1 MAAPEEGAGAG
12 LGTVEPR
19 PATPADARRLSA
31 HPEAV
36 KARRWRAGK
45 AAERRGAVLVNLVV
59 EPREVANLRR
69 LGLVAGAPYEF
80 DRPASPAE
88 IEAALRRL
96 LAAAGPLAEL
106 GRALAYRAT
115 ERS

>member
-45 AAERRGAVLVNLVV
+45 AAERRGAVLVSLVV
-59 EPREVANLRR
+59 EPREVAGLRR
-69 LGLVAGAPYEF
+69 LGLVAGRPYAF
-80 DRPASPAE
+80 DQAVTPAE
-88 IEAALRRL
+88 VEAALRQL
-96 LAAAGPLAEL
+96 LAATGPLAEL
-106 GRALAYRAT
+106 ARALAPGATKRA
-115 ERS
+115 